1 MLRKSFPCWSLK
13 KSDVANGAGDFLLEE
28 WTTAKFKD
36 EFFLCLSKFPDEN
49 LFISKRKYYALA
61 KEIIYKIP
69 IYTKKEII
77 NKKAVFKPNPPPFVI
92 NLSDLTPRVTKE
104 LKEFIELNNE
114 KEVNYL
120 LKEIATKFF
129 EAINYDYTH
138 ISLIKLLKVR
148 LEK

>member
-13 KSDVANGAGDFLLEE
+13 KSDVANGVGDFLLEE

-77 NKKAVFKPNPPPFVI
+77 NKKAVFKPNPLQVQG
-92 NLSDLTPRVTKE
+92 SYK
-104 LKEFIELNNE
+104 
-114 KEVNYL
+114 
-120 LKEIATKFF
+120 
-129 EAINYDYTH
+129 
-138 ISLIKLLKVR
+138 
-148 LEK
+148 